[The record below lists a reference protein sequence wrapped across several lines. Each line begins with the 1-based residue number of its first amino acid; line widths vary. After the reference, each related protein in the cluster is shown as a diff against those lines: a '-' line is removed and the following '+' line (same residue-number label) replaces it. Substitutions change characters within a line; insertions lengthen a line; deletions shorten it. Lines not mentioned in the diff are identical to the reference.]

1 MTQTNSR
8 PRVKE
13 DGIGADTMKNLYQA
27 YSTATLEEFKTL
39 CLEAIDMSSAKQAT
53 KTKFNV
59 FINHCNTKAS
69 MLTSVTNF
77 FLAGEGKGV

>member
-8 PRVKE
+8 PRVKT
-13 DGIGADTMKNLYQA
+13 DGIGADTMKMLYEA
-27 YSTATLEEFKTL
+27 YPSASTEEFMSL
-39 CLEAIDMSSAKQAT
+39 CLEAIAMSTAKPAT
-53 KTKFNV
+53 KTKFNT
-59 FINHCNTKAS
+59 FINNCSSKAS